1 MFFSPLRN
9 SACLPPQ
16 ENTGSWVSCFTDCI
30 KIKWYYSMSYSSFFG
45 NELIQ
50 REENGD
56 NVVHWFSYFAWGKN
70 LFNYLQFN

>member
-1 MFFSPLRN
+1 
-9 SACLPPQ
+9 
-16 ENTGSWVSCFTDCI
+16 
-30 KIKWYYSMSYSSFFG
+30 MSYSSFFG